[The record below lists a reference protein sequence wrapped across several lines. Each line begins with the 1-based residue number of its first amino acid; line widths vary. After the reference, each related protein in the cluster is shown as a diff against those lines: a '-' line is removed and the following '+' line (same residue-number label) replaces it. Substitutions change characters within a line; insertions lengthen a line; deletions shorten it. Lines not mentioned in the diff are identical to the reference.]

1 MNRGS
6 TSVGGCSVGMQD
18 VTTAL
23 NSVDLIQGRKRFVG
37 PRDAG
42 LIRAAEDA
50 LGVQFPPTY
59 RAFLER
65 LGAGSIRGREV
76 YGVIDADFQE
86 STIPDGIW
94 LTLRERQDSELP
106 KSLVIVHNTGDG
118 DYVAIDTSRRPILRI
133 RWSRGIRASQR
144 GTRSSKRS
152 VTTSDNSSWSSFE
165 RQQTDSAPHA
175 CQGGTARPLKGRLIA
190 RSSPRLVGAASTCG
204 EIRLVVVSDL
214 PPLRVKENSQPGK
227 SALQTDV
234 AVTLG

>member
-23 NSVDLIQGRKRFVG
+23 NSVDLYQGRKRFVG

-65 LGAGSIRGREV
+65 LGAGSIRGPEV

-86 STIPDGIW
+86 STIPGW
-94 LTLRERQDSELP
+94 HLAHAAGTPRQRTAKVTGHRPQHWRWRLRGDRYLQTADSENPMVPWHPGVSTRDEELEEV
-106 KSLVIVHNTGDG
+106 SNDFGQFFLELV
-118 DYVAIDTSRRPILRI
+118 RE
-133 RWSRGIRASQR
+133 
-144 GTRSSKRS
+144 
-152 VTTSDNSSWSSFE
+152 TTD
-165 RQQTDSAPHA
+165 
-175 CQGGTARPLKGRLIA
+175 
-190 RSSPRLVGAASTCG
+190 
-204 EIRLVVVSDL
+204 
-214 PPLRVKENSQPGK
+214 
-227 SALQTDV
+227 
-234 AVTLG
+234 

>member
-106 KSLVIVHNTGDG
+106 KSLVIVHWRWRLRGDR
-118 DYVAIDTSRRPILRI
+118 Y
-133 RWSRGIRASQR
+133 
-144 GTRSSKRS
+144 
-152 VTTSDNSSWSSFE
+152 
-165 RQQTDSAPHA
+165 
-175 CQGGTARPLKGRLIA
+175 
-190 RSSPRLVGAASTCG
+190 
-204 EIRLVVVSDL
+204 
-214 PPLRVKENSQPGK
+214 
-227 SALQTDV
+227 LQTADSENPMV
-234 AVTLG
+234 PWHPGVSTRDEELEEVSNDFGQFFLELVRETTD

>member
-1 MNRGS
+1 MASGS
-6 TSVGGCSVGMQD
+6 RCGNAK
-18 VTTAL
+18 TA
-23 NSVDLIQGRKRFVG
+23 NCQSHW
-37 PRDAG
+37 
-42 LIRAAEDA
+42 
-50 LGVQFPPTY
+50 
-59 RAFLER
+59 
-65 LGAGSIRGREV
+65 S
-76 YGVIDADFQE
+76 
-86 STIPDGIW
+86 S
-94 LTLRERQDSELP
+94 S
-106 KSLVIVHNTGDG
+106 TGDG

-175 CQGGTARPLKGRLIA
+175 CQGGTARPLEGRLIA

-204 EIRLVVVSDL
+204 AIRLVVVSDL

-234 AVTLG
+234 AVTLGLSQTSAPRPGNRGSRACDSGLGPDGDQEGLWE